1 MKKQLFSA
9 RGLAV
14 AVCRYAPGERH
25 APHTD
30 QHSRISFLLRG
41 AYREESL
48 AGAIRMGPGDV
59 LLKAQTAEHED
70 VFGDD
75 GALLVAL
82 EFIDDDPFN
91 AQPRFWRRRADVF
104 SLRHATAFLEAAL
117 AGDGDGVSAAGA
129 DLVSAQPDDGRRAAA
144 PPWLD
149 RLKEHL
155 EQAGVAAV
163 DVAAHARAAGA
174 HVAHV
179 SRLFRRCYGVS
190 ITEYAQAHSVRRA
203 IAGLAASDTPLS
215 QVALDAG
222 FYDQSH
228 MGRVFR
234 RVTGRTP
241 GAHRA
246 LFTAAC

>member
-1 MKKQLFSA
+1 MKKQLFAA

-14 AVCRYAPGERH
+14 CVCRYAPGERH

-30 QHSRISFLLRG
+30 PHSRISFLLRG
-41 AYREESL
+41 GYREESR

-59 LLKAQTAEHED
+59 LLKAHGAEHED
-70 VFGDD
+70 LFGED

-82 EFIDDDPFN
+82 EFIGDDPFCT
-91 AQPRFWRRRADVF
+91 PRFWRRSADIF
-104 SLRHATAFLEAAL
+104 ALRHATAFLEAAL
-117 AGDGDGVSAAGA
+117 AGDGAAVAAAGA
-129 DLVSAQPDDGRRAAA
+129 DLVAAQAEDRRRAEP
-144 PPWLD
+144 PPWLS
-149 RLKEHL
+149 RLKQEL
-155 EQAGVAAV
+155 EQASLAAA

-190 ITEYAQAHSVRRA
+190 ITEYAQGHSVRRA
-203 IAGLAASDTPLS
+203 IAALAAPDIPLS

-246 LFTAAC
+246 LFAAAC